1 MYACMY
7 VYVHTRKHIDNILST
22 AQISSALPHSLT
34 HSLTAEGHCEGG
46 VQAEDDLA
54 HEAAQV
60 LVVGSAHEETPA
72 VRGVLRSLLAHP
84 EGDGAEHD
92 GTRHLRQGR
101 GQ

>member
-1 MYACMY
+1 
-7 VYVHTRKHIDNILST
+7 
-22 AQISSALPHSLT
+22 
-34 HSLTAEGHCEGG
+34 
-46 VQAEDDLA
+46 
-54 HEAAQV
+54 
-60 LVVGSAHEETPA
+60 